1 MKTIFAYFF
10 LFVLTSSLFAQKQTK
25 TEKISDVTIF
35 LNAAE
40 IKSSASFTLPAGKST
55 IVIQG
60 ISQYMMPQSL
70 VVNPEN
76 NLKLASIS
84 TEDYALNEETELAGL
99 KPMLDSLNTF
109 TQQINDLNNK
119 LDAFAIEKEM
129 LLDNTHIG
137 GSQTGVSVEVLK
149 NAADFYRQRISA
161 INTETSLIQRDLE
174 KLYNCSTKLNIR
186 IEQLKYSN
194 NLNRKRISIDVLTD
208 QSGTFT
214 INFRYLVYNCGW
226 AASYDITV
234 TDITEPMNLKYKAQ
248 ILNNSGIEWKDINVV
263 LSTSDPMQ
271 GASAPTLTPWYLN
284 YSNGYT
290 QGNNDYRYRQYS
302 NENAPA
308 AAQNVSNQEWSQE
321 YDNVNVSELS
331 TEFVID
337 GKYTIPSSLQPF
349 RLDVLEYTLN
359 SEYKYVCIPKMEH
372 KVYLLAR
379 VTGWEKYELIDG
391 DMNVY
396 YSGSYVGISRLN
408 TYTLNDTLDLSLG
421 RDNKI
426 AVTRTK
432 LENYS
437 KKSLIGGSR
446 KESHMYEI
454 SVKNNKN
461 TPIDI
466 EIVDQVPVSQESEIE
481 VFVDDIS
488 DADYNEISGIVKWH
502 CNIVP
507 GDKKTYTIAYSVK
520 YPKNKPVMMK
530 KMRSV
535 SCPSF

>member
-1 MKTIFAYFF
+1 
-10 LFVLTSSLFAQKQTK
+10 
-25 TEKISDVTIF
+25 
-35 LNAAE
+35 
-40 IKSSASFTLPAGKST
+40 
-55 IVIQG
+55 
-60 ISQYMMPQSL
+60 
-70 VVNPEN
+70 
-76 NLKLASIS
+76 
-84 TEDYALNEETELAGL
+84 
-99 KPMLDSLNTF
+99 
-109 TQQINDLNNK
+109 
-119 LDAFAIEKEM
+119 
-129 LLDNTHIG
+129 
-137 GSQTGVSVEVLK
+137 
-149 NAADFYRQRISA
+149 
-161 INTETSLIQRDLE
+161 
-174 KLYNCSTKLNIR
+174 
-186 IEQLKYSN
+186 
-194 NLNRKRISIDVLTD
+194 
-208 QSGTFT
+208 
-214 INFRYLVYNCGW
+214 
-226 AASYDITV
+226 
-234 TDITEPMNLKYKAQ
+234 
-248 ILNNSGIEWKDINVV
+248 
-263 LSTSDPMQ
+263 
-271 GASAPTLTPWYLN
+271 
-284 YSNGYT
+284 
-290 QGNNDYRYRQYS
+290 
-302 NENAPA
+302 
-308 AAQNVSNQEWSQE
+308 
-321 YDNVNVSELS
+321 
-331 TEFVID
+331 
-337 GKYTIPSSLQPF
+337 
-349 RLDVLEYTLN
+349 
-359 SEYKYVCIPKMEH
+359 MEH